1 MIGLSDGLFQ
11 VVLILITLFPF
22 SSTHSNRYRR
32 DERDLD
38 EDEDIWFNDQ
48 EDDVDQNLNDS
59 INYNDFNQFNKKLD
73 NKKTNNLSE

>member
-1 MIGLSDGLFQ
+1 M
-11 VVLILITLFPF
+11 FPF